1 MWEQIKKALAWPFER
16 VEPRPEDYGVI
27 VATTP
32 ISEIGPPPKGPGLG
46 GARLDLP
53 PPPAPDQGTSQ
64 TPPVG

>member
-1 MWEQIKKALAWPFER
+1 MWKAIKKALKYPFER
-16 VEPRPEDYGVI
+16 VEPRPEDYHAF

-53 PPPAPDQGTSQ
+53 PPPPVDRETSSAPPAG
-64 TPPVG
+64 